1 MSPIFLFPLQ
11 TVTVKEVT
19 SVNEVFEFHFQTRS
33 PHPAQ
38 PSSSHQQ
45 LDGMG
50 KNYSLILDLMLD
62 RSDAQI

>member
-1 MSPIFLFPLQ
+1 MAPIFLFPLQ

-19 SVNEVFEFHFQTRS
+19 SVNEVFEFHFVSRS
-33 PHPAQ
+33 PQPPAD
-38 PSSSHQQ
+38 
-45 LDGMG
+45 DGMG